1 VWDEDVASA
10 DADGSVSAST
20 MDREPRFDE
29 LTFNDK
35 SVSYHL
41 TSTREVL
48 FSEGVDPFFNQ
59 AYSTLEVF
67 DQMPSPGFDGEPI
80 FDEETKTPSLSASM
94 SRATTI
100 SSSLAW
106 RANPDAEP

>member
-1 VWDEDVASA
+1 MWDEDAASA
-10 DADGSVSAST
+10 DVDDSVSAST

-48 FSEGVDPFFNQ
+48 FSEGVDPFSNQ
-59 AYSTLEVF
+59 AYSALEVL

-80 FDEETKTPSLSASM
+80 FDEEPNDSIIECVDVLCHNH
-94 SRATTI
+94 
-100 SSSLAW
+100 LFLLGVE
-106 RANPDAEP
+106 AEPRR